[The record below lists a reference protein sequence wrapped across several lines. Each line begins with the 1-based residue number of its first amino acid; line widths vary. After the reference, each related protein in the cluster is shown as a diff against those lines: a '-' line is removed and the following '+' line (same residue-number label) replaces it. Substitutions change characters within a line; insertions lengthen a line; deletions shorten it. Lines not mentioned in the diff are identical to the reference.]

1 MGIGKHVDLSIPMIS
16 VIFNTANA
24 WLMDDVPDW
33 GRAGVIVDATIPT
46 SYERSLTGKE
56 TRRGTGDTLRL
67 DLKWTAFL
75 STAVQLTN
83 LRNALQQ
90 YGQNTAS
97 STGMQNVLCPFW
109 PGRFAP
115 GSTPPATTAFYV
127 LFNADN
133 RTYNSIVAAAVIGA
147 QSPALIAYPLLVG
160 ILSDIPDVPLL
171 TSDDT
176 AVQFHF
182 ADNDNTYLFTPPA
195 YVAPAGIDDGSGNVR
210 PMFPF
215 AANWVTSPHSGDSEY
230 DIARTQIGETRAL
243 SQVYY
248 TQRNR
253 RRLQQSLTLNGSDP
267 LNLLSFFVQT
277 VGQVENFW
285 LPSNLKE
292 AWLTANVGAADTAL
306 HVDNG
311 AALGTNTFICL
322 NNGATRL
329 PLVVSGVVGNQWNLS
344 GAVGQAFSQ
353 LNTNIESLVLARFDA
368 TKITLSF
375 VTATYA
381 RVTLKFKELPWE
393 TSAVAGE
400 VLDTTMGA
408 LPTTAMLY
416 TFTLTTPGA
425 NTVWRFTNFERN
437 LTDGGANVYTSA
449 PIENEDITDSPNLER
464 QSVNVKTRNF
474 SGNPLALLIPF
485 QIEFPMEISIAEGN
499 VTGNNVAII
508 NTYFAGEVGN
518 VSMDGPELTAACM
531 SLSWIFDR
539 TAARRIYQNN
549 DNFNLFEPANGLTA
563 SDWQWNALVVSYS
576 AATATL
582 VIGTISA
589 NNAGLNGATSLVA
602 NYFSAGYLQVTTGGT
617 TYYRM
622 VSQSTA
628 KASGQI
634 TVQLAS
640 PLTVAPNVG
649 DTVAIFAG
657 YDGQYETAISKFSNG
672 ANFGGFPFIP
682 VGNPFVLKITQNPNG
697 GKK

>member
-1 MGIGKHVDLSIPMIS
+1 MIS
-16 VIFNTANA
+16 VTFNGVDA
-24 WLMDDVPDW
+24 WLIDDVPEW
-33 GRAGVIVDATIPT
+33 GRANVVVEGTVPS
-46 SYERSLTGKE
+46 SYERGLTGKE

-97 STGMQNVLCPFW
+97 SMGLQSVLCPFW

-115 GSTPPATTAFYV
+115 GSTPPAATAFYV
-127 LFNADN
+127 LFDGDN
-133 RTYNSIVAAAVIGA
+133 RTYNSIVTAANVGA
-147 QSPALIAYPLLVG
+147 QSPALIAYPLLAG
-160 ILSDIPDVPLL
+160 ILPEVPDVPLL
-171 TSDDT
+171 TSDDA

-182 ADNDNTYLFTPPA
+182 AENDNTYLLTPPA
-195 YVAPAGIDDGSGNVR
+195 FNPPNGIDDGSGNVR

-215 AANWVTSPHSGDSEY
+215 AANWLTSPHSGDSEF
-230 DIARTQIGETRAL
+230 DIEREQIGEVRAL
-243 SQVYY
+243 SQIYY

-253 RRLQQSLTLNGSDP
+253 RRVQQSLTLCNDDP
-267 LNLLSFFVQT
+267 LNLLSFFVQM
-277 VGQVENFW
+277 VGQVQNFW
-285 LPSNLKE
+285 LPANLKE
-292 AWLTANVGAADTAL
+292 AWLTSNVAATDTAL
-306 HVDNG
+306 QVDNG

-329 PLVVSGVVGNQWNLS
+329 PLVVSSVAGNQWNLS
-344 GAVGQAFSQ
+344 GAVGAAFSE
-353 LNTNIESLVLARFDA
+353 LNTGIESLVLARFDA
-368 TKITLSF
+368 TKITLNF
-375 VTATYA
+375 VTATFA
-381 RVTLKFKELPWE
+381 KVTLKFKELPWE
-393 TSAVAGE
+393 TAAVAGE
-400 VLDTTMGA
+400 VIGTTMGA

-425 NTVWRFTNFERN
+425 NTIWRFTNFERN
-437 LTDGGANVYTSA
+437 ITDGGGNLYTSA
-449 PIENEDITDSPNLER
+449 PIQNQDITDSPNLER
-464 QSVNVKTRNF
+464 QSVQIKTRNF

-485 QIEFPMEISIAEGN
+485 QIEFPLEVAIAEGN

-518 VSMDGPELTAACM
+518 VSMDGPDLTADCN

-539 TAARRIYQNN
+539 TAARRLYQNN
-549 DNFNLFEPANGLTA
+549 DNWNLFEPANGLTA
-563 SDWQWNALVVSYS
+563 SDWQWNAKVVSYN
-576 AATATL
+576 AADAEL

-589 NNAGLNGATSLVA
+589 NNAGLNGGTSLLE
-602 NYFSAGYLQVTTGGT
+602 NYFAAGYVQVTTGGAT
-617 TYYRM
+617 SYRM

-628 KASGQI
+628 ITSGEI

-640 PLTVAPNVG
+640 PLNVAPNVG
-649 DTVAIFAG
+649 DTLAIFAG
-657 YDGQYETAISKFSNG
+657 YDGQYETAISKFNNG
-672 ANFGGFPFIP
+672 GNFGGFPFVP